1 MFGPIS
7 LIPTHPFFKPLILK
21 MADGLSS
28 AKCPNSCHVGGAFGS
43 GQLKYT
49 EIMSLMLFSNFTISD
64 I

>member
-1 MFGPIS
+1 MLAMMSKIS
-7 LIPTHPFFKPLILK
+7 CFAFFKPLILK

-28 AKCPNSCHVGGAFGS
+28 AKCPNSCHVGGAIGS

-49 EIMSLMLFSNFTISD
+49 EIMSLMLFINFIISD